1 MSEQTIRLFT
11 QGALNLTAQPP
22 LALYIHLPWCIRKC
36 PYCDFNSHVGGSSV
50 SGSNNKIIGIGRASS
65 LPAAE
70 SLPFAAYVDALIAD
84 LDMQLPRVWGRRLWS
99 IFMGGGTPSLFP
111 PEQIER
117 LLSAINA
124 RFGPPLS
131 GEITMEA
138 NPGTFEIER
147 FRGFRKAGVN
157 RLSIGVQTFDDAL
170 LASIGRVHDGAQAR
184 AAIACAAETFD
195 TFNIDLMYALPGQTL
210 AQAESDIDTALSFSP
225 PHLSLYQLTIEPE
238 TAFAVK
244 PPVLPEEDVQADIED
259 LVRRKAAQAGL
270 QRYEVS
276 AFAKSGHLCRHN
288 LNYWQF
294 GDYLGIGAGAH
305 AKLSFP
311 GQVIREV
318 RMRQPLAYMDAV
330 AQGKAVIESRN
341 LKAADLP
348 FEFALNAL
356 RLTEG
361 VPLQWYVER
370 CGRPL
375 ADLQPAL
382 EEGRKRGLLAQGENL
397 KATETGMRFLNDAQ
411 ALFLP

>member
-22 LALYIHLPWCIRKC
+22 LALYIHLPWCIKKC
-36 PYCDFNSHVGGSSV
+36 PYCDFNSHAGGA
-50 SGSNNKIIGIGRASS
+50 GG
-65 LPAAE
+65 E
-70 SLPFAAYVDALIAD
+70 SLPFAAYIDALIAD

-147 FRGFRKAGVN
+147 FKGFRSAGVN
-157 RLSIGVQTFDDAL
+157 RLSIGVQTFDNAL
-170 LASIGRVHDGAQAR
+170 LKTLGRVHDGEQAR

-195 TFNIDLMYALPGQTL
+195 TFNIDLMYALPGQTVQ
-210 AQAESDIDTALSFSP
+210 QAAADIDIALGFNP
-225 PHLSLYQLTIEPE
+225 PHLSLYQLTIEPQ
-238 TAFAVK
+238 TAFAVN
-244 PPVLPEEDVQADIED
+244 PPVLPDEDVQADIED
-259 LVRRKAAQAGL
+259 LVREKAAQADL
-270 QRYEVS
+270 KRYEVS
-276 AFAKSGHLCRHN
+276 AFAKPGHICRHN

-311 GQVIREV
+311 QQIIREV

-330 AQGKAVIESRN
+330 GQGKAVIESRV

-356 RLTEG
+356 RLIDG

-375 ADLQPAL
+375 SDLQAAL
-382 EEGRKRGLLAQGENL
+382 EIGRSKGLLAAGDAMR
-397 KATETGMRFLNDAQ
+397 ATDAGMRFLNDAQ
-411 ALFLP
+411 ALFLVDE